1 MPKRRPT
8 AHDVTTEKAVKHLFP
23 NEAREAAQIT
33 TRAGEC
39 APDAEQ
45 PGEGRVRSRPRAKE
59 VALRRLREAS
69 DEELAV
75 FEDTLRQDALAT
87 GATEQELRVAQSGH
101 PGHA

>member
-8 AHDVTTEKAVKHLFP
+8 AHDMTTETAVKHLFP
-23 NEAREAAQIT
+23 NEAREAAQIA
-33 TRAGEC
+33 TRGSEC
-39 APDAEQ
+39 APNAEE
-45 PGEGRVRSRPRAKE
+45 PAEARVRSHPRARE

-75 FEDTLRQDALAT
+75 FEDRLRQDALAS

-101 PGHA
+101 PGHG

>member
-1 MPKRRPT
+1 MPNRRPT
-8 AHDVTTEKAVKHLFP
+8 AHDVTTEKAIRHLFH
-23 NEAREAAQIT
+23 NEERDAAKIATRRGESAFDAQEPAEA
-33 TRAGEC
+33 C
-39 APDAEQ
+39 
-45 PGEGRVRSRPRAKE
+45 VRSHPRAKE

-75 FEDTLRQDALAT
+75 FEDRLRQDALAT